1 MPFNREAVDELSG
14 IRERGYGTYFTLVT
28 RDLDGKQRKEL
39 IERVQVKLSQERGIG
54 MVKNLILSTAFC
66 GILLGGVAWAESE
79 GVQVKERS
87 KEVYKNEDGTQVE
100 STSKKKTEVRSDDD
114 SGAASSTET
123 RTESATVKCAEG
135 EEFNEETE
143 KCD

>member
-1 MPFNREAVDELSG
+1 
-14 IRERGYGTYFTLVT
+14 
-28 RDLDGKQRKEL
+28 
-39 IERVQVKLSQERGIG
+39 
-54 MVKNLILSTAFC
+54 MVKNLILSTALC
-66 GILLGGVAWAESE
+66 GILLGGTAWAESE

-135 EEFNEETE
+135 EEFNKETE

>member
-1 MPFNREAVDELSG
+1 M
-14 IRERGYGTYFTLVT
+14 I
-28 RDLDGKQRKEL
+28 
-39 IERVQVKLSQERGIG
+39 
-54 MVKNLILSTAFC
+54 KNLILLTALC
-66 GILLGGVAWAESE
+66 GILLGEAALAESE

-87 KEVYKNEDGTQVE
+87 TEVYKEKADGTQVE

-135 EEFNEETE
+135 EEFNKETE
-143 KCD
+143 KCE